1 MYFQKFHCAMPIFDN
16 KSVFIDEESLGQI
29 IKQSFSTLCR
39 YFTVLFSWDS
49 VQFNKLTN
57 ICLGLYIY

>member
-1 MYFQKFHCAMPIFDN
+1 MPIFDN

-39 YFTVLFSWDS
+39 YFTILFSWDS

-57 ICLGLYIY
+57 ICLGLNIY